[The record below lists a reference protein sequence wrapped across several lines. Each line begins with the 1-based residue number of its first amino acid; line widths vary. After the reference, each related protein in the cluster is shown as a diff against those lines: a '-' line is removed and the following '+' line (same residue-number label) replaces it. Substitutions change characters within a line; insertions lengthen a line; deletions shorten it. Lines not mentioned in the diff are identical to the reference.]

1 MKKTLSVI
9 CVMLLAALTLCAC
22 GSRIKTPSHACGGSW
37 ERIDI
42 PSSVNFKE
50 ATIDITDDS
59 FTYTLTSD
67 KSTIVY
73 TGTAKTTG
81 DKSMVLNISKMK
93 QVNNADNKVLQEK
106 TIEQSESDAT
116 PAYAQLNDAGNL
128 VLRLDTVEAEF
139 RRK

>member
-50 ATIDITDDS
+50 ATIDITD
-59 FTYTLTSD
+59 TLTSD

>member
-42 PSSVNFKE
+42 PSSVNFK
-50 ATIDITDDS
+50 
-59 FTYTLTSD
+59 
-67 KSTIVY
+67 STIVY

-93 QVNNADNKVLQEK
+93 QVNNADNKVLQAK
-106 TIEQSESDAT
+106 NIEQSESDAT